1 MKGLSPLDTK
11 LLRDIWHM
19 RGQAIA
25 VGIIVACGVAI
36 MVMALGTL
44 STLRASRDAYYE
56 RYRFADVFAS
66 VRRAPESAAARLREI
81 DGVQT
86 VETRIVRLVI
96 LRIDGIDEPA
106 NAQIVSLPDDSES
119 ILNRIVLFHGRY
131 PEARSP
137 NEIIISNAFAE
148 ANDLNTGDA
157 IEAVMNG
164 RLRSLTVVGIG
175 DSPEFIYALGPG
187 TLLPDDRL
195 FGIFWMRRR
204 ALEAAF
210 DLDGAFNN
218 LSLTVAPG
226 TDTETVIDQADDV
239 LAPYGGTGAFD
250 RSDQLSNAFV
260 DSEMNQLKTMAQ
272 IIPAVFLIVSAILIH
287 SILNRLIQTERQ
299 QIGLIKAFGYSR
311 REITWHYLKFAIAI
325 TTGGVLA
332 GFALGFVLQNL
343 ITHLYAE
350 TFRIPDLTWRVDS
363 FALIAGSIA
372 ALGSAIVGAMSAALG
387 AAKLSPAEAM
397 QPAPP
402 VNYHQGWL
410 RYILQMRWLDEP
422 TRLILRH
429 IFRFPARTAANLF
442 GIAAAV
448 TLLIG
453 TLFSFDAIDDMIDQM
468 FFRTN
473 AHDAAVTFF
482 EARNDTAVTELSR
495 LPGVVSAEGVR
506 DVPARLVSGHRS
518 ERVSITGLPADA
530 QLRRVLSADGRYI
543 EIPSTGLVLSSQLA
557 GMLDVTTGETVTAH
571 VLDATR
577 PVVDLPVTAIIDEFV
592 GTPAFMDLEA
602 MNAMLDQPPTVS
614 GAYLKLDPRNQ
625 TEFELSVIE
634 RPGIA
639 GVSLRAAAI
648 ASFEE
653 TLQETIY
660 IMMGIY
666 AVIGGAIAAGVVY
679 NAARISLTER
689 GRELASLRVLGFTN
703 NEVGYIL
710 LGELAIVALIG
721 IPLGCIGGIGLAH
734 LIATAMATELYRIP
748 VTVNPSTLGIA
759 ALIVLVSSTIA
770 ALFVVRRVRSLDL
783 IAVLKTRE

>member
-1 MKGLSPLDTK
+1 VSRLSPLDIK
-11 LLRDIWHM
+11 LMRDIWHM

-66 VRRAPESAAARLREI
+66 VRRAPESTAARLREI
-81 DGVQT
+81 DGVQS
-86 VETRIVRLVI
+86 VETRIARLVI
-96 LRIDGIDEPA
+96 LRIEGVAEPA
-106 NAQIVSLPDDSES
+106 NAQIVSLPDEGES
-119 ILNRIVLFHGRY
+119 TLNRIVLFAGRY

-137 NEIIISNAFAE
+137 DEIIISNAFAE
-148 ANDLNTGDA
+148 SNVIQPGDS

-164 RLRSLTVVGIG
+164 RLRTLNIVGIG

-195 FGIFWMRRR
+195 FGVFWMRRR

-210 DLDGAFNN
+210 DLDGAFNSV
-218 LSLTVAPG
+218 SLTVAPG
-226 TDTETVIDQADDV
+226 IETDPVIDQVDIV
-239 LAPYGGTGAFD
+239 LGPYGGTGAID

-260 DSEMNQLKTMAQ
+260 ESEMNQLKTMAR
-272 IIPAVFLIVSAILIH
+272 IIPAVFLIVSAVLIN

-311 REITWHYLKFAIAI
+311 WEIAWHYIKFAIAI
-325 TTGGVLA
+325 TLGGVLA
-332 GFALGFVLQNL
+332 GFALGFVLENL
-343 ITHLYAE
+343 VTNLYKE
-350 TFRIPDLTWRVDS
+350 TFRIPYLTWRVDGS
-363 FALIAGSIA
+363 ALVVGAAAAMGAAIAGS
-372 ALGSAIVGAMSAALG
+372 LSASLG

-397 QPAPP
+397 SPAPP
-402 VNYHQGWL
+402 VNYQQRWL
-410 RYILQMRWLDEP
+410 RYLLQIRGLDEP

-429 IFRFPARTAANLF
+429 IFRFPARTGANLF

-448 TLLIG
+448 MLLVG
-453 TLFSFDAIDDMIDQM
+453 TLFTFDSIDDLMDQM

-473 AHDAAVTFF
+473 AHNAAVTFF
-482 EARNDTAVTELSR
+482 ETRNDSAVQELSR
-495 LPGVVSAEGVR
+495 LPGVLAAEGVR
-506 DVPARLVSGHRS
+506 DIPARLESTYRS
-518 ERVSITGLPADA
+518 ERVAITGLPSGGS
-530 QLRRVLSADGRYI
+530 LRRLLSKDGRYVD
-543 EIPSTGLVLSSQLA
+543 IPSYGLVLSSQLA
-557 GMLDVTTGETVTAH
+557 GMLDVTTGDMVTAH
-571 VLDATR
+571 VLDGTR
-577 PVVDLPVTAIIDEFV
+577 PVTTLPVTAIIDESV
-592 GTPAFMDLEA
+592 GMPAFMDLA
-602 MNAMLDQPPTVS
+602 GLNALMDQPPTVS
-614 GAYLKLDPRNQ
+614 GAYLKLDPLYQ
-625 TEFELSVIE
+625 QDFEESVIQ

-648 ASFEE
+648 VSFEA
-653 TLQETIY
+653 TLQKTIY

-689 GRELASLRVLGFTN
+689 GRELASLRVLGFTT

-710 LGELAIVALIG
+710 LGELALITLVG
-721 IPLGCIGGIGLAH
+721 IPIGCLGGLGLAH

-748 VTVNPSTLGIA
+748 VRVDASTMGFA
-759 ALIVLVSSTIA
+759 ALIVLVSSTVA
-770 ALFVVRRVRSLDL
+770 ALLVVRRVRSLDL

>member
-1 MKGLSPLDTK
+1 
-11 LLRDIWHM
+11 
-19 RGQAIA
+19 
-25 VGIIVACGVAI
+25 
-36 MVMALGTL
+36 
-44 STLRASRDAYYE
+44 
-56 RYRFADVFAS
+56 
-66 VRRAPESAAARLREI
+66 
-81 DGVQT
+81 
-86 VETRIVRLVI
+86 
-96 LRIDGIDEPA
+96 
-106 NAQIVSLPDDSES
+106 
-119 ILNRIVLFHGRY
+119 
-131 PEARSP
+131 
-137 NEIIISNAFAE
+137 
-148 ANDLNTGDA
+148 
-157 IEAVMNG
+157 
-164 RLRSLTVVGIG
+164 
-175 DSPEFIYALGPG
+175 
-187 TLLPDDRL
+187 
-195 FGIFWMRRR
+195 
-204 ALEAAF
+204 
-210 DLDGAFNN
+210 
-218 LSLTVAPG
+218 
-226 TDTETVIDQADDV
+226 
-239 LAPYGGTGAFD
+239 
-250 RSDQLSNAFV
+250 
-260 DSEMNQLKTMAQ
+260 
-272 IIPAVFLIVSAILIH
+272 
-287 SILNRLIQTERQ
+287 
-299 QIGLIKAFGYSR
+299 
-311 REITWHYLKFAIAI
+311 
-325 TTGGVLA
+325 
-332 GFALGFVLQNL
+332 
-343 ITHLYAE
+343 
-350 TFRIPDLTWRVDS
+350 
-363 FALIAGSIA
+363 
-372 ALGSAIVGAMSAALG
+372 
-387 AAKLSPAEAM
+387 M

-543 EIPSTGLVLSSQLA
+543 DIPSTGLVLSSQLA

-592 GTPAFMDLEA
+592 GTPAFMDLET

>member
-1 MKGLSPLDTK
+1 MSRLSPLDIK

-36 MVMALGTL
+36 MVMSLGTY

-66 VRRAPESAAARLREI
+66 VRRAPESTAARLREI

-96 LRIDGIDEPA
+96 LRVEGLAEPA
-106 NAQIVSLPDDSES
+106 NAQIVSLPDEGES
-119 ILNRIVLFHGRY
+119 TLNRIVLFDGRY
-131 PEARSP
+131 PETRSP
-137 NEIIISNAFAE
+137 DEIIISNAFAE
-148 ANDLNTGDA
+148 ANELGPGDA
-157 IEAVMNG
+157 VEAVING
-164 RLRSLTVVGIG
+164 RLRTLNIVGVG

-218 LSLTVAPG
+218 VTLTVAPG
-226 TDTETVIDQADDV
+226 TQTETIIDQVDDV
-239 LAPYGGTGAFD
+239 LAPFGGTGAFD
-250 RSDQLSNAFV
+250 RPDQLSNAFV
-260 DSEMNQLKTMAQ
+260 DSELNQLQTMAR
-272 IIPAVFLIVSAILIH
+272 IIPAVFLAVSAILIH

-311 REITWHYLKFAIAI
+311 WEIAWHYLKLAIAI
-325 TTGGVLA
+325 TGGGVLA
-332 GFALGFVLQNL
+332 GYALGFMLENL
-343 ITHLYAE
+343 VTQLYKE
-350 TFRIPDLTWRVDS
+350 TFRIPDLTWRVDA
-363 FALIAGSIA
+363 FALLIGGIA
-372 ALGSAIVGAMSAALG
+372 AMGSAIAGALSASLG

-397 QPAPP
+397 SPAPP
-402 VNYHQGWL
+402 VNYQQGWL
-410 RYILQMRWLDEP
+410 RYLLRMRWLDEP

-429 IFRFPARTAANLF
+429 VFRFPARTAANLF

-448 TLLIG
+448 MLLIG
-453 TLFSFDAIDDMIDQM
+453 TLFTFDAIDDMLDEM

-473 AHDAAVTFF
+473 AHDASVTFF
-482 EARNDTAVTELSR
+482 EARNDTAVQELSR
-495 LPGVVSAEGVR
+495 LPGVLAAEGVR
-506 DVPARLVSGHRS
+506 DVPARLEAGYRS
-518 ERVSITGLPADA
+518 ERISITGLPADGG
-530 QLRRVLSADGRYI
+530 LRRLLSADGRYVG
-543 EIPSTGLVLSSQLA
+543 IPETGLALSSQLA
-557 GMLDVTTGETVTAH
+557 GMLKATTGDTVTIH
-571 VLDATR
+571 VLDGTR
-577 PVVDLPVTAIIDEFV
+577 PVADLPVTAIIDETV
-592 GTPAFMDLEA
+592 GTPAFMDLSA
-602 MNAMLDQPPTVS
+602 LNALMDQPPTVS
-614 GAYLKLDPRNQ
+614 GAYLKLDPLYQ
-625 TEFELSVIE
+625 TAFEDSVIE

-639 GVSLRAAAI
+639 GVSLRAASI
-648 ASFEE
+648 ASFED
-653 TLQETIY
+653 TLQETVY
-660 IMMGIY
+660 TMMGIY
-666 AVIGGAIAAGVVY
+666 ALIGGAIAAGVVY

-689 GRELASLRVLGFTN
+689 GRELASLRVLGFTS

-710 LGELAIVALIG
+710 LGELALIALIG
-721 IPLGCIGGIGLAH
+721 IPIGCIGGLGLAH

-748 VTVNPSTLGIA
+748 IRVDASTMGFA
-759 ALIVLVSSTIA
+759 ALIVLVSSTLA

>member
-1 MKGLSPLDTK
+1 MNRLSPLDIK
-11 LLRDIWHM
+11 LIRDIWHM

-66 VRRAPESAAARLREI
+66 VRRAPESAAVRLRGI

-96 LRIDGIDEPA
+96 LRIEDVEEPA
-106 NAQIVSLPDDSES
+106 NAQIVSLPEEGES
-119 ILNRIVLFHGRY
+119 ILNRIVLFEGRY
-131 PEARSP
+131 PEPRSP
-137 NEIIISNAFAE
+137 DEIVISNAFAD
-148 ANDLNTGDA
+148 ANGLEPGDA

-164 RLRSLTVVGIG
+164 RLRTLNIVGIG

-218 LSLTVAPG
+218 VSLTVAPG
-226 TDTETVIDQADDV
+226 TETAAVIDQVDDV

-260 DSEMNQLKTMAQ
+260 ESEMNQLKTMAR
-272 IIPAVFLIVSAILIH
+272 IIPAVFLAVSAILIH

-311 REITWHYLKFAIAI
+311 WEIAWHYLKLAIAI
-325 TTGGVLA
+325 TGGGVLA
-332 GFALGFVLQNL
+332 GFALGFVLENL
-343 ITHLYAE
+343 VTQMYKE
-350 TFRIPDLTWRVDS
+350 TFRIPNLTWRVDGLS
-363 FALIAGSIA
+363 LIVGAVAAMGSAIAGSMTA
-372 ALGSAIVGAMSAALG
+372 SLG
-387 AAKLSPAEAM
+387 AAKLSPSEAM
-397 QPAPP
+397 SPAPP
-402 VNYHQGWL
+402 VNYQQGWL

-442 GIAAAV
+442 GVAAAV
-448 TLLIG
+448 MLLVS
-453 TLFSFDAIDDMIDQM
+453 TLFTFDSIDEMLDEM
-468 FFRTN
+468 FYRTN
-473 AHDAAVTFF
+473 AHDASVTFF
-482 EARNDTAVTELSR
+482 EARNDTAIAELSR
-495 LPGVVSAEGVR
+495 LPGVLAAEGVR
-506 DVPARLVSGHRS
+506 DVPARLESAWRS
-518 ERVSITGLPADA
+518 ERVSITGLPANA
-530 QLRRVLSADGRYI
+530 SLRRVLSADGRYVDL
-543 EIPSTGLVLSSQLA
+543 PDTGLVLSSQLA
-557 GMLDVTTGETVTAH
+557 GMLEVTTGDTITAH
-571 VLDATR
+571 VLDGTR
-577 PVVDLPVTAIIDEFV
+577 PVADLPVTAIISETV
-592 GTPAFMDLEA
+592 GTPAFMDLA
-602 MNAMLDQPPTVS
+602 TLNAMMDQPPTVS
-614 GAYLKLDPRNQ
+614 GAYLKLDPLHHA
-625 TEFELSVIE
+625 EFEDSVIE

-648 ASFEE
+648 ESFEE

-703 NEVGYIL
+703 SEVGYIL
-710 LGELAIVALIG
+710 LGELAVIALAG
-721 IPLGCIGGIGLAH
+721 IPIGCLGGLALAH

-748 VTVNPSTLGIA
+748 VIVDPSTMGLA
-759 ALIVLVSSTIA
+759 ALIVLVSSTVA

>member
-1 MKGLSPLDTK
+1 MKGLSPLDIK

-44 STLRASRDAYYE
+44 STLSASRDAYYE
-56 RYRFADVFAS
+56 RYRFADVFTS
-66 VRRAPESAAARLREI
+66 VRRAPESAAARLRAI

-86 VETRIVRLVI
+86 IETRIVRLVI
-96 LRIDGIDEPA
+96 LRIPGVEEPA
-106 NAQIVSLPDDSES
+106 NAQIVSLPDTGES
-119 ILNRIVLFHGRY
+119 ILNRIVLFSGRY
-131 PEARSP
+131 PETRSP
-137 NEIIISNAFAE
+137 DEIIISNAFAE
-148 ANDLNTGDA
+148 ANGLQTGDT

-164 RLRSLTVVGIG
+164 RLRALTIVGIG

-187 TLLPDDRL
+187 SLMPDDRL
-195 FGIFWMRRR
+195 FGIFWMRRQ
-204 ALEAAF
+204 ALGAAF
-210 DLDGAFNN
+210 DLDGAFNSV
-218 LSLTVAPG
+218 SLTVAPG
-226 TDTETVIDQADDV
+226 TDTALVIDQVDDV
-239 LAPYGGTGAFD
+239 LAAYGGTGAID

-260 DSEMNQLKTMAQ
+260 DSEMNQLKTMAR
-272 IIPAVFLIVSAILIH
+272 IIPAVFLAVSAVLIH

-299 QIGLIKAFGYSR
+299 QIGLFKAFGYSR

-325 TTGGVLA
+325 TAGGVLA
-332 GFALGFVLQNL
+332 GFALGFILQNL
-343 ITHLYAE
+343 ITQLYAE

-363 FALIAGSIA
+363 FALFASALA
-372 ALGSAIVGAMSAALG
+372 ALGSAIAGSMSAALG

-429 IFRFPARTAANLF
+429 LFRFPARTAANLF

-448 TLLIG
+448 ALLVS
-453 TLFSFDAIDDMIDQM
+453 TLFSFDAIDTMMEQM

-473 AHDAAVTFF
+473 AHDAAITFF
-482 EARNDTAVTELSR
+482 EGRNDTALSELAR
-495 LPGVVSAEGVR
+495 LPGVMNAEGVR
-506 DVPARLVSGHRS
+506 DIPASLEAGHRS
-518 ERVSITGLPADA
+518 ERVGITGLPADA
-530 QLRRVLSADGRYI
+530 QLRRILSADGRYI
-543 EIPSTGLVLSSQLA
+543 DIPSTGIVLSSQLA
-557 GMLDVTTGETVTAH
+557 DMLNVTTGDLVTAH
-571 VLDATR
+571 FLDATR
-577 PVVDLPVTAIIDEFV
+577 PVVDLPVTAVVDEFV
-592 GTPAFMDLEA
+592 GTPAFMDLQT
-602 MNAMLDQPPTVS
+602 MNALLDQPPTIS
-614 GAYLKLDPRNQ
+614 GAYLKLDPLAQ
-625 TEFELSVIE
+625 AAFEESVIE

-648 ASFEE
+648 DSFEE

-660 IMMGIY
+660 IMMSIY

-689 GRELASLRVLGFTN
+689 GRELASLRVLGFTHH
-703 NEVGYIL
+703 EVGYIL
-710 LGELAIVALIG
+710 LGELALVALVG
-721 IPLGCIGGIGLAH
+721 IPIGCIGGIALAH

-748 VTVNPSTLGIA
+748 VVVNPSTLGVA
-759 ALIVLVSSTIA
+759 AMIVLFSSTIA

>member
-66 VRRAPESAAARLREI
+66 VRRAPENAALRLREI

-96 LRIDGIDEPA
+96 LRIEGVEEPA
-106 NAQIVSLPDDSES
+106 NAQIVSLPDEGES
-119 ILNRIVLFHGRY
+119 ILNRLVLFHGRY

-137 NEIIISNAFAE
+137 DEIIISNAFAE

-210 DLDGAFNN
+210 DLDGAFNSV
-218 LSLTVAPG
+218 SLTVAPG
-226 TDTETVIDQADDV
+226 TDTQTVIDQADDV

-272 IIPAVFLIVSAILIH
+272 IIPTVFLVVSAILIH

-332 GFALGFVLQNL
+332 GCALGFVLQNL

-350 TFRIPDLTWRVDS
+350 TFRIPDLTWRVDA
-363 FALIAGSIA
+363 FALVAGSVA

-429 IFRFPARTAANLF
+429 IFRFPARTGANLF

-453 TLFSFDAIDDMIDQM
+453 TLFSFDAIDDMMDQM

-482 EARNDTAVTELSR
+482 EAPNDTAVAELSR
-495 LPGVVSAEGVR
+495 LPGVMSAEGVR
-506 DVPARLVSGHRS
+506 DVPARLVSGYRS
-518 ERVSITGLPADA
+518 ERVSISGLPEDA
-530 QLRRVLSADGRYI
+530 QLRRILSADGRYVD
-543 EIPSTGLVLSSQLA
+543 IPSTGIVLSSQLA

-571 VLDATR
+571 ILDATR
-577 PVVDLPVTAIIDEFV
+577 PVADLPVTAIIDESV

-602 MNAMLDQPPTVS
+602 MNALLDQPPTVS
-614 GAYLKLDPRNQ
+614 GAYLKLDPHNQ
-625 TEFELSVIE
+625 KAFENSVIE

-639 GVSLRAAAI
+639 GVSLRAAAT

-710 LGELAIVALIG
+710 LGELAIIALIG

-759 ALIVLVSSTIA
+759 ALIVLLSSTIA

>member
-1 MKGLSPLDTK
+1 VKGLSPLNIK

-44 STLRASRDAYYE
+44 STLSASRDAYYE

-66 VRRAPESAAARLREI
+66 VRRAPESAASRLREI

-96 LRIDGIDEPA
+96 LRIENVDEPA
-106 NAQIVSLPDDSES
+106 NAQIVSIPDDSDS
-119 ILNRIVLFHGRY
+119 ILNKIVLFHGRF
-131 PEARSP
+131 PEPRSP
-137 NEIIISNAFAE
+137 DEIVISNAFAE
-148 ANDLNTGDA
+148 ANELQPGNA

-164 RLRSLTVVGIG
+164 RLRTLTIVGIG

-218 LSLTVAPG
+218 VSLTVAPG
-226 TDTETVIDQADDV
+226 TDTTTVIDQVDDV

-250 RSDQLSNAFV
+250 RPDQLSNAFV
-260 DSEMNQLKTMAQ
+260 DSEMNQLKTMAR
-272 IIPAVFLIVSAILIH
+272 IIPAVFLIVSAVLIH

-311 REITWHYLKFAIAI
+311 SEITWHYLKFAIAI

-343 ITHLYAE
+343 ITNLYAE
-350 TFRIPDLTWRVDS
+350 TFRIPDLTWRVDA
-363 FALIAGSIA
+363 FALVAGSVA
-372 ALGSAIVGAMSAALG
+372 ALGSAIVGSMSAALG

-402 VNYHQGWL
+402 VNYQQSWL
-410 RYILQMRWLDEP
+410 RYVLQMHWLDEP

-448 TLLIG
+448 TLLIS
-453 TLFSFDAIDDMIDQM
+453 TLFTFDAIDDMIEQM

-482 EARNDTAVTELSR
+482 EARNEAAVSELSR
-495 LPGVVSAEGVR
+495 LPGVMAAEGVR
-506 DVPARLVSGHRS
+506 DVPARLVSGYRS
-518 ERVSITGLPADA
+518 ERVSITGLTADA
-530 QLRRVLSADGRYI
+530 QLRRVLSSDGRYVDM
-543 EIPSTGLVLSSQLA
+543 PSTGIVLSSQLA
-557 GMLDVTTGETVTAH
+557 GMLDITTGDTITAH
-571 VLDATR
+571 ILDATR
-577 PVVDLPVTAIIDEFV
+577 PVVDLPVTAIIDEYV
-592 GTPAFMDLEA
+592 GTPAFMDIGA
-602 MNAMLDQPPTVS
+602 MNALLDQPPTVS
-614 GAYLKLDPRNQ
+614 GAYLKLDPKRQN
-625 TEFELSVIE
+625 EFEVSVIQ

-689 GRELASLRVLGFTN
+689 GREFASLRVLGFTN

-721 IPLGCIGGIGLAH
+721 IPLGCISGIALAH

>member
-1 MKGLSPLDTK
+1 MSRLSPLDIK
-11 LLRDIWHM
+11 LVRDIWHM

-56 RYRFADVFAS
+56 RYRFADVFAT
-66 VRRAPESAAARLREI
+66 VRRAPESATASLREI

-86 VETRIVRLVI
+86 VETRVVRLVI
-96 LRIDGIDEPA
+96 LRIEGVEEPA
-106 NAQIVSLPDDSES
+106 NAQIVSLPDEGES
-119 ILNRIVLFHGRY
+119 ILNRLVLFEGRY
-131 PEARSP
+131 PEPRSP
-137 NEIIISNAFAE
+137 DEIIISNAFAG
-148 ANDLNTGDA
+148 ANGLEPGDA
-157 IEAVMNG
+157 IEAVING
-164 RLRSLTVVGIG
+164 RLRTLTIVGIG

-218 LSLTVAPG
+218 VTLTVAPG
-226 TDTETVIDQADDV
+226 TETAAVIDQVDHV

-260 DSEMNQLKTMAQ
+260 ESEMNQLKTMAR
-272 IIPAVFLIVSAILIH
+272 IIPAVFLAVSAILIH

-311 REITWHYLKFAIAI
+311 WEIAWHYLKLAIAI
-325 TTGGVLA
+325 TGGGVLA
-332 GFALGFVLQNL
+332 GFVLGFVLENL
-343 ITHLYAE
+343 VTQLYKE
-350 TFRIPDLTWRVDS
+350 TFRIPNLTWRVDGLS
-363 FALIAGSIA
+363 LIVSTIAAMGSAIAGSMTA
-372 ALGSAIVGAMSAALG
+372 SLG
-387 AAKLSPAEAM
+387 AAKLSPSEAM
-397 QPAPP
+397 SPAPP
-402 VNYHQGWL
+402 VNYQQGWL

-442 GIAAAV
+442 GVAAAV
-448 TLLIG
+448 MLLVS
-453 TLFSFDAIDDMIDQM
+453 TLFTFDSIDDMLDQM
-468 FFRTN
+468 FYRTN

-495 LPGVVSAEGVR
+495 LPGVLAAEGVR
-506 DVPARLVSGHRS
+506 DVPARLESAYRS
-518 ERVSITGLPADA
+518 ERVSITGLPANA
-530 QLRRVLSADGRYI
+530 NLRRVLSADGRYVDL
-543 EIPSTGLVLSSQLA
+543 PDTGLVLSSQLA
-557 GMLDVTTGETVTAH
+557 GMLDVTTGDTVTAH
-571 VLDATR
+571 VLDGTR
-577 PVVDLPVTAIIDEFV
+577 PVADLPVTAIISETV
-592 GTPAFMDLEA
+592 GTPAFMDLA
-602 MNAMLDQPPTVS
+602 TLNAMMDQPPTVS
-614 GAYLKLDPRNQ
+614 GAYLKLDPLHHA
-625 TEFELSVIE
+625 EFEDSVIE

-648 ASFEE
+648 DSFQQ

-703 NEVGYIL
+703 SEVGYIL
-710 LGELAIVALIG
+710 LGELAVIALAG
-721 IPLGCIGGIGLAH
+721 IPIGCLGGLALAH
-734 LIATAMATELYRIP
+734 VIATAMATELYRIP
-748 VTVNPSTLGIA
+748 VIVDPSTMGLA
-759 ALIVLVSSTIA
+759 ALIVLVSSTVA

>member
-148 ANDLNTGDA
+148 ANGLNTGDA

-543 EIPSTGLVLSSQLA
+543 DIPSTGLVLSSQLA

-592 GTPAFMDLEA
+592 GTPAFMDLET

>member
-1 MKGLSPLDTK
+1 VKALSPLDIK

-25 VGIIVACGVAI
+25 VGMIVACGVAI

-44 STLRASRDAYYE
+44 STLSASRDAYYE

-96 LRIDGIDEPA
+96 LRIENVEEPA
-106 NAQIVSLPDDSES
+106 NAQIVSLPDEGES
-119 ILNRIVLFHGRY
+119 VLNRIVLFQGRY

-137 NEIIISNAFAE
+137 EEIVISNAFAE
-148 ANDLNTGDA
+148 ANDLKTGDA

-164 RLRSLTVVGIG
+164 RLQSLTVVGIG

-210 DLDGAFNN
+210 DLDGAFNSV
-218 LSLTVAPG
+218 SLTVAPG
-226 TDTETVIDQADDV
+226 TDTEAVIDQADDV

-260 DSEMNQLKTMAQ
+260 DSEMNQLKTMAR

-311 REITWHYLKFAIAI
+311 AEITWHYLKFAIAI

-332 GFALGFVLQNL
+332 GFALGFILQNL

-350 TFRIPDLTWRVDS
+350 TFRIPDLTWRVDG
-363 FALIAGSIA
+363 FALIAGSVA
-372 ALGSAIVGAMSAALG
+372 ALGSAIAGSMSAALG

-453 TLFSFDAIDDMIDQM
+453 TLFSFDAIDDMMDQM

-482 EARNDTAVTELSR
+482 EARNEVAVSELSR
-495 LPGVVSAEGVR
+495 LPGVMTAEGVR
-506 DVPARLVSGHRS
+506 DVPARLVSGYRS
-518 ERVSITGLPADA
+518 ERVSITGLPEDA
-530 QLRRVLSADGRYI
+530 TLRRVLSADGRFVDM
-543 EIPSTGLVLSSQLA
+543 PSAGIVLSSQLA
-557 GMLDVTTGETVTAH
+557 GMLDVTTGDTVTAH

-592 GTPAFMDLEA
+592 GTPAFMDLTA
-602 MNAMLDQPPTVS
+602 LNALLDQPPTVS
-614 GAYLKLDPRNQ
+614 GAYLKLDPRQ
-625 TEFELSVIE
+625 QSEFEDSVIE

-648 ASFEE
+648 DSFEE

-721 IPLGCIGGIGLAH
+721 IPIGCIGGVALAH

-759 ALIVLVSSTIA
+759 ALIVLFSSTIA

>member
-1 MKGLSPLDTK
+1 MSRLSPLDIK

-56 RYRFADVFAS
+56 RYRFADVFAT

-86 VETRIVRLVI
+86 VETRILRLVI
-96 LRIDGIDEPA
+96 LRLDGVKEPA
-106 NAQIVSLPDDSES
+106 NAQIVSLPDEGES
-119 ILNRIVLFHGRY
+119 TLNRLVLFDGRY

-148 ANDLNTGDA
+148 ANALTPGDA
-157 IEAVMNG
+157 LEAVING
-164 RLRSLTVVGIG
+164 RLRTLNIVGVA

-187 TLLPDDRL
+187 SLMPDDHL

-218 LSLTVAPG
+218 VSLTVAPG
-226 TDTETVIDQADDV
+226 TRTEPVIDQVDDV

-250 RSDQLSNAFV
+250 RTDQLSNAFV
-260 DSEMNQLKTMAQ
+260 ESEMEQLKTMAR

-311 REITWHYLKFAIAI
+311 WEIAWHYLKLAIAI
-325 TTGGVLA
+325 TGGGVIA
-332 GFALGFVLQNL
+332 GFALGFALENL
-343 ITHLYAE
+343 VTNLYAE
-350 TFRIPDLTWRVDS
+350 TFRIPNLTWRVDG
-363 FALIAGSIA
+363 FALVTGALAAMGAAIAGS
-372 ALGSAIVGAMSAALG
+372 MSASLG

-397 QPAPP
+397 SPAPP
-402 VNYHQGWL
+402 VNYQQSWL
-410 RYILQMRWLDEP
+410 RYLLQMRWLDEP

-442 GIAAAV
+442 GVAAAV
-448 TLLIG
+448 MLLVG
-453 TLFSFDAIDDMIDQM
+453 TLFAFDSIDDMMDQM

-482 EARNDTAVTELSR
+482 EARNDTAVEELAR
-495 LPGVVSAEGVR
+495 LPGVLSAQGVR
-506 DVPARLVSGHRS
+506 DVPARLESAYRS
-518 ERVSITGLPADA
+518 ERISITGLPAGGD
-530 QLRRVLSADGRYI
+530 LRRVLSEDGRYI
-543 EIPSTGLVLSSQLA
+543 EMPPTGLALSSQLA
-557 GMLDVTTGETVTAH
+557 NMLDVTTGDTITAH
-571 VLDATR
+571 VLDGTR
-577 PVVDLPVTAIIDEFV
+577 PVADLPVTAIVDEQI
-592 GTPAFMDLEA
+592 GMPAFMDLKA
-602 MNAMLDQPPTVS
+602 LNRLMNQPPTIS
-614 GAYLKLDPRNQ
+614 GAYLKIDPVRQ
-625 TEFELSVIE
+625 TEFEESVIE

-710 LGELAIVALIG
+710 LGELALIALLG
-721 IPLGCIGGIGLAH
+721 IPIGCIGGYGLAYV
-734 LIATAMATELYRIP
+734 IATAMATELYRIP
-748 VTVNPSTLGIA
+748 VSVEPSTMGLA
-759 ALIVLVSSTIA
+759 ALIVLVSSTVA

-783 IAVLKTRE
+783 ISVLKTRE

>member
-1 MKGLSPLDTK
+1 MNGLSPLDIK

-25 VGIIVACGVAI
+25 VGMIVACGVAI

-44 STLRASRDAYYE
+44 STLSASRDAYYE

-96 LRIDGIDEPA
+96 LRIENVEEPA
-106 NAQIVSLPDDSES
+106 NAQIVSLPDEGES
-119 ILNRIVLFHGRY
+119 VLNRLVLFQGRY

-137 NEIIISNAFAE
+137 GEIVISNAFAE
-148 ANDLNTGDA
+148 ANDLKTGDA

-164 RLRSLTVVGIG
+164 RLQSLTVVGIG

-210 DLDGAFNN
+210 DLDGAFNSV
-218 LSLTVAPG
+218 SLTVAPG
-226 TDTETVIDQADDV
+226 TDTEAVIDQADDV

-260 DSEMNQLKTMAQ
+260 DSEMNQLKTMAR

-311 REITWHYLKFAIAI
+311 AEITWHYLKFAIAI

-350 TFRIPDLTWRVDS
+350 TFRIPDLTWRVDG
-363 FALIAGSIA
+363 FALIAGSVA
-372 ALGSAIVGAMSAALG
+372 ALGSAIAGSMSAALG

-453 TLFSFDAIDDMIDQM
+453 TLFSFDAIDDMMDQM

-482 EARNDTAVTELSR
+482 EARNEVAVSELSR
-495 LPGVVSAEGVR
+495 LPGVMTAEGVR
-506 DVPARLVSGHRS
+506 DVPARLVSGYRS
-518 ERVSITGLPADA
+518 ERVSITGLPEEAT
-530 QLRRVLSADGRYI
+530 LRRVLSADGRFVDMPPAGI
-543 EIPSTGLVLSSQLA
+543 VLSSQLA
-557 GMLDVTTGETVTAH
+557 GMLDVTTGDTVTAH

-592 GTPAFMDLEA
+592 GTPAFMDLTA
-602 MNAMLDQPPTVS
+602 LNALLDQPPTVS
-614 GAYLKLDPRNQ
+614 GAYLKLDPRQ
-625 TEFELSVIE
+625 QSEFEDSVIE

-648 ASFEE
+648 DSFEE

-721 IPLGCIGGIGLAH
+721 IPIGCIGGVALAH

-748 VTVNPSTLGIA
+748 ITVNPSTLGIA
-759 ALIVLVSSTIA
+759 ALIVLFSSTIA

>member
-1 MKGLSPLDTK
+1 MTGLSPLDTK

-44 STLRASRDAYYE
+44 STLSASRDAYYE

-66 VRRAPESAAARLREI
+66 VRRAPESAGARLREI

-96 LRIDGIDEPA
+96 LRIPGVEEPA
-106 NAQIVSLPDDSES
+106 NAQIVSLPEKGES
-119 ILNRIVLFHGRY
+119 VLNRIVLFHGRY

-137 NEIIISNAFAE
+137 EEIIISNAFAE
-148 ANDLNTGDA
+148 ANDLETGDM

-164 RLRSLTVVGIG
+164 RLRSLTIVGIG

-187 TLLPDDRL
+187 TLMPDDRL
-195 FGIFWMRRR
+195 FGIFWMRRH

-210 DLDGAFNN
+210 DLDGAFNSV
-218 LSLTVAPG
+218 SLTVAPG
-226 TDTETVIDQADDV
+226 TNTETVIDQVDDA
-239 LAPYGGTGAFD
+239 LAPYGGTGAID

-260 DSEMNQLKTMAQ
+260 ESEMNQLKTMAT
-272 IIPAVFLIVSAILIH
+272 IIPGVFLAVSAVLIH

-325 TTGGVLA
+325 TAGGVLA

-363 FALIAGSIA
+363 FALVAGSVA
-372 ALGSAIVGAMSAALG
+372 ALGSAIVGSMSAALG

-448 TLLIG
+448 TLLVG
-453 TLFSFDAIDDMIDQM
+453 TLFSFDAIDEMMEQM

-482 EARNDTAVTELSR
+482 EGRNDSAISELSR
-495 LPGVVSAEGVR
+495 LPGVMKAEGVR
-506 DVPARLVSGHRS
+506 DIPARLEAGHRS
-518 ERVSITGLPADA
+518 ERVGITGLPADA
-530 QLRRVLSADGRYI
+530 QLRRVLSADRRYI
-543 EIPSTGLVLSSQLA
+543 DMPSTGIVLSSQLA
-557 GMLDVTTGETVTAH
+557 GMLDVTTGDEVTAH

-577 PVVDLPVTAIIDEFV
+577 PVVDLPVTAIIDESV
-592 GTPAFMDLEA
+592 GTPAFMDLSA
-602 MNAMLDQPPTVS
+602 MNALLDQPPTIS
-614 GAYLKLDPRNQ
+614 GAFLKLDP
-625 TEFELSVIE
+625 TEQSAFEESVIE

-648 ASFEE
+648 DSFEE

-660 IMMGIY
+660 IMMSIY

-689 GRELASLRVLGFTN
+689 GRELASLRVLGFTH

-710 LGELAIVALIG
+710 LGELALVALIG
-721 IPLGCIGGIGLAH
+721 IPIGCIGGIALAH

-748 VTVNPSTLGIA
+748 VIVNPSTLGIS
-759 ALIVLVSSTIA
+759 ALIVLLSSTLA
-770 ALFVVRRVRSLDL
+770 ALFVVRRVRSLDM